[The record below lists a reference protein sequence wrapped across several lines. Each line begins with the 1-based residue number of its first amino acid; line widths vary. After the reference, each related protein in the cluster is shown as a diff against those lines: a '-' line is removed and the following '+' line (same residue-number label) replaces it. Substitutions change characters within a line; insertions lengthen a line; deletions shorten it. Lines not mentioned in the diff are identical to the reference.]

1 MKLLSLAVALVLL
14 SGLFALVEKRSV
26 WQRERLIDFI
36 YWFFTP
42 TVGRA
47 ISAIAL
53 VAFFGW
59 RIGSAGA
66 PWFRAQS
73 IPLQMLEVLIASDL
87 IGYASH
93 RMFHRGWLWR
103 IHAIHHSSET
113 LDWLAAARV
122 HPLNEAITRLA
133 QVVPLYLLGF
143 DARVLAGIVPLFTF
157 YAIFLHADVSWSY
170 GRLRYVIASP
180 RFHRWHHTAEEE
192 GLNKNFAGL
201 FPWIDLLFGTFY
213 MPEGR
218 EPAKFGVI
226 GEAVPLTFLRQ
237 LGYPF
242 GRNNLGV
249 GIPRPPSL
257 L

>member
-1 MKLLSLAVALVLL
+1 MQLLSLAVALVLL
-14 SGLFALVEKRSV
+14 SGLFALVEKRTV
-26 WQRERLIDFI
+26 WRRERLIDFI

-59 RIGSAGA
+59 RIGSTGA

-73 IPLQMLEVLIASDL
+73 IPLQMIEVLLASDL

-103 IHAIHHSSET
+103 IHAIHHSSAT

-133 QVVPLYLLGF
+133 QVAPLYLLGF
-143 DARVLAGIVPLFTF
+143 DTRVLAGIVPLFTF

-170 GRLRYVIASP
+170 GPLRYLIASP
-180 RFHRWHHTAEEE
+180 RFHRWHHTAAERGGE
-192 GLNKNFAGL
+192 KNFAAT
-201 FPWIDLLFGTFY
+201 FPILDVLFGTFY
-213 MPEGR
+213 MPAGELPDRYGIADR
-218 EPAKFGVI
+218 SFPQTFG
-226 GEAVPLTFLRQ
+226 AQ
-237 LGYPF
+237 LVHPF
-242 GRNNLGV
+242 TR
-249 GIPRPPSL
+249 
-257 L
+257 